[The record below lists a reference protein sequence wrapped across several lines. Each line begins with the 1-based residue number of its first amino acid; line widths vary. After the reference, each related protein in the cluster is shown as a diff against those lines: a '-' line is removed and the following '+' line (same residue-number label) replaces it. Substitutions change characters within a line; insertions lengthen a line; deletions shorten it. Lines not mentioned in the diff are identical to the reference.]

1 MSDATAAVLGVLA
14 VSLLRLVPHAAPDA
28 ITSALLVLT
37 IAAIMMWRLA
47 PLSLIA
53 GGALAGIAVRMK
65 SLQRLK
71 DLA

>member
-1 MSDATAAVLGVLA
+1 MSGATAAVLGVLA

>member
-1 MSDATAAVLGVLA
+1 
-14 VSLLRLVPHAAPDA
+14 
-28 ITSALLVLT
+28 
-37 IAAIMMWRLA
+37 MWRLA

>member
-14 VSLLRLVPHAAPDA
+14 ASLLRLVPHAAPDA